1 MAAKLNRWQ
10 WLWVVTCVALLI
22 GMASFS
28 VSQNFPTVKR
38 LEESYAFTFWVHE
51 TYTSCMEKEATRVSE
66 GDMAKTFPCGN
77 RDPVAEQKW
86 FSAATS
92 SFAYDR
98 SHILNIQFRAA
109 GGIVAGWLF
118 TCAFL
123 YLIFLFFTWVIR
135 GIRRIGKSTS

>member
-10 WLWVVTCVALLI
+10 WLWVVMSLTLLI
-22 GMASFS
+22 GIASFS

-38 LEESYAFTFWVHE
+38 LEESYSFVLLAHG
-51 TYTSCMEKEATRVSE
+51 TYTSCLEKEAARVSA

-77 RDPVAEQKW
+77 SDPVSEQKW

-109 GGIVAGWLF
+109 GRIVAGWLF
-118 TCAFL
+118 TCAFI
-123 YLIFLFFTWVIR
+123 YLIFLFFTWAIR